1 MLPHPP
7 NVPAIAADDVA
18 DRLAAGAMLVD
29 VRELNEWN
37 AGRIP
42 GATLKPMS
50 EINDWYTD
58 LPRDTDIIV
67 QCRTGQRS
75 GQVVKALIEQAGFER
90 VYNLTGGIVAWANAG
105 LEVEGPLPDA

>member
-1 MLPHPP
+1 MLPNLP
-7 NVPAIAADDVA
+7 NVPAVA
-18 DRLAAGAMLVD
+18 PDEVSDLLAAGAILID
-29 VRELNEWN
+29 VREENEWN

-42 GATLKPMS
+42 QATLKPMS
-50 EINDWYTD
+50 EINNWYAD

-90 VYNLTGGIVAWANAG
+90 VYNLSGGIVAWANTG
-105 LEVEGPLPDA
+105 LEVQGPLPNN